1 MNSDARADVLP
12 RRVAIVT
19 GASRGIGADIARV
32 LASRSVDLA
41 LVARNQAELEALA
54 DEIAAQGHKRPLV
67 VVLDL
72 GERDA
77 PERLATALAAAGATI
92 DMLINNA
99 GFGLAGEVADLDAAE
114 QMNIIDL
121 NVGALV
127 ALTLRFLPD
136 LIAARGRILNV
147 ASTAAF
153 LPGPGMAVYYA
164 TKAFVLSFSEAL
176 NYEMRRHGVTVSAL
190 CPGPTATAFFAR
202 AGVDKFVQFDR
213 VPMMSSLAA
222 AEAGVSGLMQGRRV
236 ILPGAMNKLTGWLV
250 PFIPHAL
257 LLPAVARLQSKRR
270 HD

>member
-1 MNSDARADVLP
+1 MSADAGADAGK

-32 LASRSVDLA
+32 LAGRGVDLA
-41 LVARNQAELEALA
+41 LVARNRTELETLA
-54 DEIAAQGHKRPLV
+54 NEIAARNCPRPLV
-67 VVLDL
+67 VALDL
-72 GERDA
+72 SERDA
-77 PERLATALAAAGATI
+77 PEQIATALATAGAII

-114 QMNIIDL
+114 QVNIVDL
-121 NVGALV
+121 NIGALV

-176 NYEMRRHGVTVSAL
+176 TYEMRRHGVTVSAL

-202 AGVDKFVQFDR
+202 AGVDKFAQFDR
-213 VPMMSSLAA
+213 FPMMSSLAV
-222 AEAGVSGLMQGRRV
+222 AEAGVSGLMQGRRI

-270 HD
+270 QD